1 MDGGQHGVDNAAF
14 QGDTPATRPTPSV
27 APSSSQPAPVNQS
40 CLPPVSVSA
49 PVTTPPVSD
58 VLSEVP
64 KSLPIQ
70 ISPEVIPSIAS
81 TPSPVS
87 ALDSLSEPAVSTISI
102 VGSEPDLNLDIST
115 ISDEPINMEESLS
128 SSHPIDAAT
137 EPTASVG
144 PEPSVSP
151 LDQAPSDSFITPNPE
166 TNVPLPIDSSIDPVT
181 PESPINPSDA
191 SIAPPQINIEGE
203 TPP

>member
-1 MDGGQHGVDNAAF
+1 
-14 QGDTPATRPTPSV
+14 
-27 APSSSQPAPVNQS
+27 
-40 CLPPVSVSA
+40 
-49 PVTTPPVSD
+49 
-58 VLSEVP
+58 
-64 KSLPIQ
+64 
-70 ISPEVIPSIAS
+70 
-81 TPSPVS
+81 
-87 ALDSLSEPAVSTISI
+87 
-102 VGSEPDLNLDIST
+102 
-115 ISDEPINMEESLS
+115 MEESLF

-151 LDQAPSDSFITPNPE
+151 VDQAPSDSFITPNPE
-166 TNVPLPIDSSIDPVT
+166 TKVPLPSNSSIDPIP